1 MFLIRTF
8 TFFHKDSYR
17 NRHNLYTS
25 TSEHIVYH
33 RVKKGESLGVI
44 ARKHGLSVTELC
56 RLNGLKK
63 TSVLRVG
70 QTLRC
75 GKTSA
80 RVSKKATRLKPA
92 QQTVADETAV
102 AKEEKPVYHR
112 VRQGE
117 TLYSIAR
124 QHSMTVDALC
134 KLNRIRPTD
143 PLHEGQEICY
153 RAVKHSTKH
162 VVKEETE
169 EMVIAEHTASDQLP
183 EEDDKRGSENG
194 IQEDNSVTVTESRQT
209 VAPAQSKVTAAKK
222 TKTAARLKAPV
233 YHRVKKGD
241 TLSAIARRHGVS
253 VEQLCTLNKIQKTTT
268 LKVGR
273 SLRCS

>member
-1 MFLIRTF
+1 
-8 TFFHKDSYR
+8 
-17 NRHNLYTS
+17 
-25 TSEHIVYH
+25 
-33 RVKKGESLGVI
+33 
-44 ARKHGLSVTELC
+44 
-56 RLNGLKK
+56 
-63 TSVLRVG
+63 
-70 QTLRC
+70 
-75 GKTSA
+75 
-80 RVSKKATRLKPA
+80 
-92 QQTVADETAV
+92 
-102 AKEEKPVYHR
+102 
-112 VRQGE
+112 
-117 TLYSIAR
+117 
-124 QHSMTVDALC
+124 
-134 KLNRIRPTD
+134 
-143 PLHEGQEICY
+143 
-153 RAVKHSTKH
+153 
-162 VVKEETE
+162 
-169 EMVIAEHTASDQLP
+169 MVIAEHTASDQLP